1 MGGAGNGKLGAA
13 RRGRGMGTWDGHG
26 GCGGPRGSRGAGGG
40 GWGWGMRIGGAGN
53 GKGGAVGGVWGTRT
67 WDGGGACG
75 GSPGSGGLGGGG
87 WGWGTRISGAGNGK
101 RGAVC
106 GGRGTGTWDGCGV
119 RVGARGSG
127 SGGSGALGGC
137 GGASGSRSGASERV
151 RRRGAVGS
159 VRAGGGCAARGGSGS
174 AVVVGTGPR
183 CEASPAS
190 QEASAGP
197 GAPRV
202 VLPGTGGGVSP
213 PPSVDLPRRGA
224 AAVAAGGTGRVAVL
238 DGLGL
243 GGPFGVD
250 VVARRIRFLV
260 WGRQP
265 LVVGGVVG
273 WSARWVVLP
282 SHALLLVV
290 HGGCGPVG

>member
-1 MGGAGNGKLGAA
+1 
-13 RRGRGMGTWDGHG
+13 
-26 GCGGPRGSRGAGGG
+26 
-40 GWGWGMRIGGAGN
+40 MRIGGAGN
-53 GKGGAVGGVWGTRT
+53 GKGGAVCGGWGTRT
-67 WDGGGACG
+67 WDRGGACG
-75 GSPGSGGLGGGG
+75 GAPGSGGVGGAG

-101 RGAVC
+101 NGAVC
-106 GGRGTGTWDGCGV
+106 GGRGTWIWDGCGV

-151 RRRGAVGS
+151 RRGGAVGS
-159 VRAGGGCAARGGSGS
+159 VRAGGGCAALRGGQGRGRCLDRASLRGES
-174 AVVVGTGPR
+174 SQSRGVG
-183 CEASPAS
+183 
-190 QEASAGP
+190 
-197 GAPRV
+197 GAW
-202 VLPGTGGGVSP
+202 GTSRGAAWYWGGGSP

-224 AAVAAGGTGRVAVL
+224 AAVAAGGTGQVAVP
-238 DGLGL
+238 DGVGL

-250 VVARRIRFLV
+250 VVAGRILFLV
-260 WGRQP
+260 WGRRP

-282 SHALLLVV
+282 SHALVLVV